1 MPSNCNSYNNSTVE
15 TIALRLTV
23 FTAHRLVLT
32 YICLQAR
39 HPGNTLSGTSGYNL
53 HDNNA
58 CSFPLYVDIIHN
70 SYPNEHKSFEIFR
83 PLKIF

>member
-1 MPSNCNSYNNSTVE
+1 MLSNCNSYNNTRVAM
-15 TIALRLTV
+15 TIALPLTI
-23 FTAHRLVLT
+23 FRAHRLVLT

-58 CSFPLYVDIIHN
+58 CSFPFYIDIIHN
-70 SYPNEHKSFEIFR
+70 SCPNEHESY
-83 PLKIF
+83 KIFSILK